1 MIMRRFSV
9 QPRGTHCPQAQRE
22 RTVHRLTRRHF
33 IAGGVV
39 VAAFGAARALG
50 ATHTPAPLPQAIRVH
65 LFSGLGITRV
75 QISGIAPLELSIGT
89 ATREMTALTYDGVA
103 GTLTGD
109 LTNLTLGDAP
119 VVVRSA
125 APLLV
130 SASTAANALPP
141 RHYGGTITLQR
152 SGSAALVVNAI
163 DVESYV
169 ASTLASESSPS
180 WALESVKAQAIVSR
194 TYGLRAA
201 VHSTARPYD
210 VTDDTSNQVYEGL
223 DNLAP
228 VFTSAAAATAGMM
241 ITAGGAPA
249 DVFYSAV
256 CGGHTAGSNE
266 LTGRPGPPYLYGISD
281 TDDSGKPYCTPA
293 PYFAWENAV
302 PSQALSRVIGDFADI
317 IVTDRWTDGRAK
329 TVRIVRP
336 ATSADDMDG
345 HQFYTQV
352 SSVLGYK
359 VLPSAMFDV
368 KPSTEGYVFTG
379 HGLGHGVGM
388 CQWGA
393 RGRANAGIV
402 AAPIVAAYFPGTV
415 LVNPS
420 LH

>member
-1 MIMRRFSV
+1 MAAL
-9 QPRGTHCPQAQRE
+9 G
-22 RTVHRLTRRHF
+22 
-33 IAGGVV
+33 AG
-39 VAAFGAARALG
+39 RALS
-50 ATHTPAPLPQAIRVH
+50 ATHTPAPLPQVIRVR
-65 LFSGLGITRV
+65 LYSGQTIARV
-75 QISGIAPLELSIGT
+75 QISGTAPLELSIGT
-89 ATREMTALTYDGVA
+89 ATREMTALTFDGVA

-125 APLLV
+125 APVLV
-130 SASTAANALPP
+130 SATAGTALTP
-141 RHYGGTITLQR
+141 RHYGGAITLQR
-152 SGSAALVVNAI
+152 VRSSALVVNAI

-169 ASTLASESSPS
+169 ASTLASEISPS
-180 WALESVKAQAIVSR
+180 WAVESIKAQAIVSR

-201 VHSTARPYD
+201 VHSAAKAYD
-210 VTDDTSNQVYEGL
+210 VTDDTSNQVYEGS
-223 DNLAP
+223 DTIAP
-228 VFTSAAAATAGMM
+228 AFTSAAAATAGMM

-266 LTGRPGPPYLYGISD
+266 LTGHPGPAYLYGIAD
-281 TDDSGKPYCTPA
+281 TDDRGRPYCTPA

-302 PSQALSRVIGDFADI
+302 SPQALGQVFGDLSDI

-336 ATSADDMDG
+336 ATSADDVDG

-352 SSVLGYK
+352 GSVLGYK

-368 KPSTEGYVFTG
+368 RESTEGYVFTG

-393 RGRANAGIV
+393 RGRANAGML